1 MKKHI
6 LIFALILLN
15 AFCAFSANKMRFYL
29 SGKLHGF
36 YVDSKEGLNVRSEP
50 SLSAKK
56 IATLLDSD
64 YVIPVEIGEKATI
77 DGTEDYWVK
86 ILLYPEHRKDK
97 KKDEYGWVFGA
108 YLDDAF
114 PSFYAAELKK
124 QIKQRGFNHFPDFC
138 DDEETNYMIYDED
151 DEFAKWAFKYSQ
163 YSVGSWRDKYP
174 YYNRA
179 LPNYFATRETSN
191 VFNYFAKSEARN
203 VFALTV
209 REAFFLDTD
218 TDGKSAENP
227 RYHTIKLLPPFTRVG
242 LLGICGWGI
251 ELETKTLYPIY
262 SALVNNR
269 AGKIRGIDIA
279 NIYDSSHAFI
289 SEEKG
294 LNFVYQTAYT
304 NVRTDENGGVG
315 FHKEEFEKVLSDKKT
330 YDLAFLN
337 GTTEI
342 SAMCFK
348 DKDKKCY
355 CLSPKDLAQKNGFLR
370 ILCPKNLATANPP
383 AILEQIAVG
392 DFNEKKRTI
401 NQSTTLYSLKT
412 SGDEA
417 KAKEICTYS
426 ITTSDNSRKAPKG
439 IANHFFVADSK
450 HYADALY
457 VYEYQT
463 DESGKVTKNETRI
476 FEDKDYDNTFRF
488 VKKCV
493 GEPKPER
500 PSGEPDFFVNPICR
514 LKMRAEPNLD
524 ALVFG
529 TLDAGTLLKIV
540 DVDDNN
546 WVVIDGIKG
555 KWLKVEAVNDEHFVE
570 GGEVSTG
577 WVFGGYVM

>member
-1 MKKHI
+1 MKKHF

-77 DGTEDYWVK
+77 DGKEDYWVK

-97 KKDEYGWVFGA
+97 KKDEYGWGFGS
-108 YLDDAF
+108 YLSDSI
-114 PSFYAAELKK
+114 PSFYTDELKA
-124 QIKQRGFNHFPDFC
+124 QIKQRGFNHSPGFC

-179 LPNYFATRETSN
+179 LPNYFAMSETS
-191 VFNYFAKSEARN
+191 N

-209 REAFFLDTD
+209 REALCLDIDDYSPEKPTYR
-218 TDGKSAENP
+218 TMK
-227 RYHTIKLLPPFTRVG
+227 TLPPFTRVG
-242 LLGICGWGI
+242 LMGICGWGI
-251 ELETKTLYPIY
+251 EIKTKTLYPIY
-262 SALVNNR
+262 YALVNKR
-269 AGKIRGIDIA
+269 SCKIRGIDIA
-279 NIYDSSHAFI
+279 SVNAYSHAFI
-289 SEEKG
+289 SNQKG
-294 LNFVYQTAYT
+294 LDFVYQTAYT
-304 NVRTDENGGVG
+304 SVRTDENGGVG
-315 FHKEEFEKVLSDKKT
+315 FYKEEFEKVLSDKKT
-330 YDLAFLN
+330 YDLAYLD

-439 IANHFFVADSK
+439 IANHFFVSSSE

-463 DESGKVTKNETRI
+463 DEKGKVIKNETRI

-488 VKKCV
+488 IKKCV

-500 PSGEPDFFVNPICR
+500 PAGEPDFYVNPICR

-529 TLDAGTLLKIV
+529 TLEAGTLLKIV
-540 DVDDNN
+540 DVDGNN

-570 GGEVSTG
+570 GGDVSTG

>member
-1 MKKHI
+1 MKAKKI
-6 LIFALILLN
+6 IFFVFVLLN
-15 AFCAFSANKMRFYL
+15 AFCAFSADKRRFYL

-56 IATLLDSD
+56 IATLLESD

-114 PSFYAAELKK
+114 PSFYADELKK

-138 DDEETNYMIYDED
+138 DDFETNYMIYDED
-151 DEFAKWAFKYSQ
+151 DERSKWAAVYSQ
-163 YSVGSWRDKYP
+163 NSVGSWRDKYP

-179 LPNYFATRETSN
+179 LPNYFATSETS
-191 VFNYFAKSEARN
+191 N

-218 TDGKSAENP
+218 TDGKSVENP

-251 ELETKTLYPIY
+251 EQKTKTLYPIY

-279 NIYDSSHAFI
+279 SVNAYSHAFI
-289 SEEKG
+289 SNQKG
-294 LNFVYQTAYT
+294 LDFVYQTAYT

-315 FHKEEFEKVLSDKKT
+315 SYKKDFEKVLGDKKT
-330 YDLAFLN
+330 YDLAILN
-337 GTTEI
+337 GTSEI

-348 DKDKKCY
+348 DKDKKCFSI
-355 CLSPKDLAQKNGFLR
+355 SPKDLTKKNGFLR

-392 DFNEKKRTI
+392 HFETVTQD
-401 NQSTTLYSLKT
+401 TTMLYSLKIN
-412 SGDEA
+412 GDKA
-417 KAKEICTYS
+417 IAKEICSYAATNSANS
-426 ITTSDNSRKAPKG
+426 IYATKG
-439 IANHFFVADSK
+439 IANHFFVAASK

-463 DESGKVTKNETRI
+463 NVDGKVITNETRI
-476 FEDKDYDNTFRF
+476 FEDKQHDNTFRF

-500 PSGEPDFFVNPICR
+500 PKGEPDFYVNPICR

-529 TLDAGTLLKIV
+529 TLEAGTLLKIV

>member
-15 AFCAFSANKMRFYL
+15 AFCAFSANKRRFYL

-56 IATLLDSD
+56 IATLLDLD

-114 PSFYAAELKK
+114 PSFYADELKK

-151 DEFAKWAFKYSQ
+151 DERSRWAAVYSQ
-163 YSVGSWRDKYP
+163 NSVGSWRDKYP

-179 LPNYFATRETSN
+179 LPNYFATSETS
-191 VFNYFAKSEARN
+191 N

-251 ELETKTLYPIY
+251 ELKTKTLYPIY

-279 NIYDSSHAFI
+279 NIYDSSSAF
-289 SEEKG
+289 SN
-294 LNFVYQTAYT
+294 LRFVYQTAYT
-304 NVRTDENGGVG
+304 NVRTDENSDTG
-315 FHKEEFEKVLSDKKT
+315 FHKREIEKVLSDKNT

-412 SGDEA
+412 SGDAA

-439 IANHFFVADSK
+439 IANHFFVAASK
-450 HYADALY
+450 HYADVLY

-463 DESGKVTKNETRI
+463 NVDGKVITNETRI
-476 FEDKDYDNTFRF
+476 FEDKQHDNTFRF
-488 VKKCV
+488 VKKSV

-500 PSGEPDFFVNPICR
+500 PSGEPDFYVNPICR

-540 DVDDNN
+540 DVDGNN

-570 GGEVSTG
+570 GGEVGTG
-577 WVFGGYVM
+577 WVFGGYLM